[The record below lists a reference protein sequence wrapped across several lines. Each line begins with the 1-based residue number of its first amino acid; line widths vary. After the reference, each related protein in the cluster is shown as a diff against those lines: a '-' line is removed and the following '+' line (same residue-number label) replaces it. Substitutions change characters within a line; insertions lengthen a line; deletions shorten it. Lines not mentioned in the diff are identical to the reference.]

1 MVLTMV
7 DMERSYL
14 TADVFREIIQQGGD
28 HENELIRTLS
38 GRKISDVPE
47 VGGDPGQQHMRKI
60 AVHVSAYITH
70 VRTQLKQTIP
80 KAIVH
85 CLVQQAKKKLLAKL
99 QEEVASKEDMAL
111 KRMLS
116 EDEGTIKRRT
126 QIADRLKLL
135 KNASQEVAQVQF

>member
-1 MVLTMV
+1 MPAWWCHAL
-7 DMERSYL
+7 L
-14 TADVFREIIQQGGD
+14 
-28 HENELIRTLS
+28 ELLLLLVQTTSCLLASITEGL
-38 GRKISDVPE
+38 
-47 VGGDPGQQHMRKI
+47 
-60 AVHVSAYITH
+60 VHLLV
-70 VRTQLKQTIP
+70 Q
-80 KAIVH
+80 
-85 CLVQQAKKKLLAKL
+85 VQQAKKKLLAKL

>member
-1 MVLTMV
+1 MLLSPAQTMACLLSSIAKAL
-7 DMERSYL
+7 SYL
-14 TADVFREIIQQGGD
+14 LVQ
-28 HENELIRTLS
+28 
-38 GRKISDVPE
+38 
-47 VGGDPGQQHMRKI
+47 
-60 AVHVSAYITH
+60 
-70 VRTQLKQTIP
+70 
-80 KAIVH
+80 
-85 CLVQQAKKKLLAKL
+85 VQQAKKKLLAKL